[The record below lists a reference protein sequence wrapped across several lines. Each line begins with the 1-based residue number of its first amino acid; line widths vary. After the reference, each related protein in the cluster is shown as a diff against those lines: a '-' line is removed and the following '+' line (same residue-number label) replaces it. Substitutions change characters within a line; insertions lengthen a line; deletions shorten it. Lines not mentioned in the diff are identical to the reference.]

1 MLYCNFFSTKYN
13 NSIFGK
19 LEIRLFRV
27 SLHCIKKGDLFCFR
41 LMKSEVGSRNGSE
54 EFDTLIGP
62 VTNDF
67 DDFFV
72 SIIAMK
78 VPTHFYV
85 SILNHFS

>member
-1 MLYCNFFSTKYN
+1 
-13 NSIFGK
+13 
-19 LEIRLFRV
+19 
-27 SLHCIKKGDLFCFR
+27 
-41 LMKSEVGSRNGSE
+41 MKSEVGSRNGSE

-85 SILNHFS
+85 SILNHFSEFLKNTFIHIFHFVHKKRYNVKNNTIYFI

>member
-1 MLYCNFFSTKYN
+1 
-13 NSIFGK
+13 
-19 LEIRLFRV
+19 
-27 SLHCIKKGDLFCFR
+27 
-41 LMKSEVGSRNGSE
+41 MKSEAGSRNGSE

-78 VPTHFYV
+78 IPTHFYV
-85 SILNHFS
+85 SILNKFFLVVTKNIFIAVRFSHTFCVISQYACLKCYINQRTHFNE

>member
-1 MLYCNFFSTKYN
+1 
-13 NSIFGK
+13 
-19 LEIRLFRV
+19 
-27 SLHCIKKGDLFCFR
+27 
-41 LMKSEVGSRNGSE
+41 MKSEVGSRNGSE

-85 SILNHFS
+85 SILNQFS